1 MTITNES
8 VDMTSSMDM
17 EPGKRAPNPV
27 LGFLF
32 IGSLLLFGGA
42 FAWLSSGQALPLIQ
56 LPLVLISF
64 ALAAVTGFLYF
75 LNPARALTFVLL
87 GMLYFSFEFTARAS
101 EEGNGGG
108 TQTMVKGML
117 ALSFAIFALFTSP
130 RYTFRSGLTA
140 LFIVYALFA
149 VSTSFYSPMPIFGLV
164 AGLALV
170 GLTLVAARLSQGQEE
185 DLLALWNAI
194 FLASCLTCIL
204 SLVLM
209 AVSPMQARDLS
220 DVRYRLR
227 GVTGTANALGPLMAV
242 GFIAALLKYRT
253 SAGKWPRFFTGVMAV
268 SFLITLGLTYS
279 RTAIVGLG
287 AGLIGAALVSGVIGT
302 LGFMFVLLALAIGGA
317 ALLNPDI
324 NDLILQTLA
333 NLFAKTGE
341 VAELTSLTG
350 RGVIWEACWKLFT
363 DRPTF
368 GYGLGSVRVVLPMAY
383 SDQWGNSYGTA
394 HNFLLESLISV
405 GWVGTLP
412 LVAVLLWGLVKLL
425 TYFRRLHRIRKAK
438 LLTTTEEQATAVEQL
453 LALCALRG
461 LLTLIV
467 LGISEK
473 SFAGQPGSTTMALG
487 AILATTVY
495 VLNARKKREALVLTQ
510 STRAASSP
518 L

>member
-1 MTITNES
+1 
-8 VDMTSSMDM
+8 MTSSMDM
-17 EPGKRAPNPV
+17 EPAKRAPNPI

-32 IGSLLLFGGA
+32 VGSLLLFGGA
-42 FAWLSSGQALPLIQ
+42 AGWLTSGQALPLLQ

-64 ALAAVTGFLYF
+64 ALAACTGFMYF

-101 EEGNGGG
+101 EGGG
-108 TQTMVKGML
+108 GDSQTMLKGML

-130 RYTFRSGLTA
+130 RYAFRSGLTA

-149 VSTSFYSPMPIFGLV
+149 VSTAFYSPMPIFGLV

-170 GLTLVAARLSQGQEE
+170 GLTLVAARLSQGQQE
-185 DLLALWNAI
+185 DLLALWEAI
-194 FLASCLTCIL
+194 FWASCLMCFL
-204 SLVLM
+204 SLALM
-209 AVSPMQARDLS
+209 AISPMQARDLS
-220 DVRYRLR
+220 DARYRLR
-227 GVTGTANALGPLMAV
+227 GVTGTANALGPLMAI
-242 GFIAALLKYRT
+242 GFIAALLRIRT
-253 SAGKWPRFFTGVMAV
+253 TAGKWSRVFTVVMALT
-268 SFLITLGLTYS
+268 FLVTLALTYS

-302 LGFMFVLLALAIGGA
+302 LGFMVVLLALAMGGA

-324 NDLILQTLA
+324 NDTILQTLA

-341 VAELTSLTG
+341 VGELTSLTG

-368 GYGLGSVRVVLPMAY
+368 GYGLGSVRVVLPLAY
-383 SDQWGNSYGTA
+383 SDQWGNVYGTA

-425 TYFRRLHRIRKAK
+425 AYFRGLQQGRKAK
-438 LLTTTEEQATAVEQL
+438 RITAADDKESAVEQL

-495 VLNARKKREALVLTQ
+495 VVNSRKARDALRSSSKQ
-510 STRAASSP
+510 AASHP
-518 L
+518 I

>member
-1 MTITNES
+1 
-8 VDMTSSMDM
+8 MDM
-17 EPGKRAPNPV
+17 EPRKRTPNPI
-27 LGFLF
+27 LGILF
-32 IGSLLLFGGA
+32 VGSLLLFGGTLS
-42 FAWLSSGQALPLIQ
+42 WLNSGQTLPLIQ
-56 LPLVLISF
+56 LPLLLLSF
-64 ALAAVTGFLYF
+64 AMAACTGFLYF

-101 EEGNGGG
+101 EGAGGDS
-108 TQTMVKGML
+108 QTFFKGVL

-130 RYTFRSGLTA
+130 RYAFRSGLTA
-140 LFIVYALFA
+140 LFILYALFA
-149 VSTSFYSPMPIFGLV
+149 VSTAFYSPMPIFGLV

-170 GLTLVAARLSQGQEE
+170 GLTLVVARLSQGQQE
-185 DLLALWNAI
+185 DLLSLWNAI
-194 FLASCLTCIL
+194 FWASCLTCIL

-209 AVSPMQARDLS
+209 AISPMQARDLS

-242 GFIAALLKYRT
+242 GFVAALLRFKT
-253 SAGKWPRFFTGVMAV
+253 SAGRWSRFFTGLMAV
-268 SFLITLGLTYS
+268 TFLVTLALTYS

-302 LGFMFVLLALAIGGA
+302 IGFMFVLLALAIGGS

-333 NLFAKTGE
+333 NLFARTGE
-341 VAELTSLTG
+341 ISELTSLTG

-368 GYGLGSVRVVLPMAY
+368 GYGLGSVRVVLPLAY

-412 LVAVLLWGLVKLL
+412 LIVVLLWGLAKLL
-425 TYFRRLHRIRKAK
+425 AYFRQLHKDRKAK
-438 LLTTTEEQATAVEQL
+438 LLTATDENQTAVEQL

-461 LLTLIV
+461 LLTLVV

-495 VLNARKKREALVLTQ
+495 VINARKKRDALLTS
-510 STRAASSP
+510 STKATSSP